1 MLMVHLKS
9 SSIKSNVRH
18 VITAWYEHVINKIPA
33 SVAFVASS
41 IQFYTLLC
49 NMLIEAHEQ
58 KYPIDCPNYKHTLSC
73 CKEKKK
79 THFAFSGYIRAL
91 IQEHRFLERLLTTQ
105 WTFIRRDKLLCIS

>member
-1 MLMVHLKS
+1 MLMIHLKS

-18 VITAWYEHVINKIPA
+18 VITAWYEQVINKIPA

-41 IQFYTLLC
+41 IQFYILSLC

-79 THFAFSGYIRAL
+79 HTLHFLGTY
-91 IQEHRFLERLLTTQ
+91 EP
-105 WTFIRRDKLLCIS
+105 